1 MVMPRSRH
9 DTITYDHGSETNV
22 NGCHSYFDNFYI
34 SNLPR
39 QINKKG
45 RRLFIPIDYKSKCLE
60 LASMR
65 VDCFLNACFVYTKA

>member
-9 DTITYDHGSETNV
+9 DTITENHGSETNV

-39 QINKKG
+39 QINKKAEG
-45 RRLFIPIDYKSKCLE
+45 YLSQ
-60 LASMR
+60 
-65 VDCFLNACFVYTKA
+65 